1 KVSAPQTGAWVPFM
15 VTHDTTGRAQEMF
28 CVAFPD
34 FLIWLA
40 TITPSRVKEEARA
53 ALIRTRAEIKQV
65 IANHYRERLLGEAVA
80 VEQATQAF
88 ETEWAGAKSWR
99 PAILMGCRN
108 GWSFARIRAAARPS
122 TPQWRIAEDI
132 RNAHRLGLIDWM
144 PQDTP
149 APRVAP
155 QPTPE
160 TDPRQIS
167 MFAEG

>member
-1 KVSAPQTGAWVPFM
+1 
-15 VTHDTTGRAQEMF
+15 MF
-28 CVAFPD
+28 CLEYED
-34 FLIWLA
+34 FMIWLA
-40 TITPSRVKEEARA
+40 TITPTRVKEEARA
-53 ALIRTRAEIKQV
+53 ALERTRAEIKQV

-149 APRVAP
+149 APRIAP